1 MKNIITGIIDFF
13 YPPFRKLM
21 PVETFRYIACGGS
34 NMLLGLFMFFML
46 LRYVFNNGF
55 EKFGGMAFESYNV
68 SLFFVS
74 CTTFIIGFV
83 LNKYVVFT
91 SSSLRGRIQ
100 LFRYFVSFSFN
111 FILNYFL
118 LKLFVKML
126 HMDEFLSQVISTL
139 IVVMISYAT
148 QKYFTFRKN
157 TAAE

>member
-1 MKNIITGIIDFF
+1 
-13 YPPFRKLM
+13 M
-21 PVETFRYIACGGS
+21 PVETFRYAACGGT
-34 NMLLGLFMFFML
+34 NMVFGLLLFFVL
-46 LRYVFNNGF
+46 LKYVFNHGF
-55 EKFGGMAFESYNV
+55 EKFAGLAFESYNV

-74 CTTFIIGFV
+74 CATFIIGFL

-91 SSSLRGRIQ
+91 TSYLRGHIQ
-100 LFRYFVSFSFN
+100 LFRYLVSFSFN

-118 LKLFVKML
+118 LKLFVKLL

-157 TAAE
+157 TSP